1 MLILP
6 SLTLTAYSGPSGN
19 NSDLIVGE
27 KITGLDSN
35 AVAVVV
41 EKPSTTTL
49 GIVLLN
55 QNTFN
60 IGETVKAERSGVT
73 ALLTDNTSGDRNI
86 TNQYL
91 LNTNHKPTYSDFSF
105 VERKRQFEAP
115 TITKIVFKNFFV
127 TSDDTGDFFTASS
140 YPTDSQELIPVDRN
154 YGQSVN
160 DLIDVRPRVA
170 EYNTGSTISP
180 FDFASRSFSSGT
192 NVPDPL
198 VPDETL
204 VVTYNYYQ
212 GRKDKLFLDKT
223 GNLFTFKVFHLM
235 IQNIHRQL
243 VMRLRL
249 QNINASIC

>member
-1 MLILP
+1 MCIRDSPDAVQLLAVFESNDAGDADLP

-41 EKPSTTTL
+41 EKPNVTTL
-49 GIVLLN
+49 GIVFLN

-73 ALLTDNTSGDRNI
+73 SLLTDTTSGDRNI

-105 VERKRQFEAP
+105 VERRREFEAP
-115 TITKIVFKNFFV
+115 TNRLKIVFKNFFI

-140 YPTDSQELIPVDRN
+140 YPSGSESLIPVDRN

-160 DLIDVRPRVA
+160 DLIDIRPRVA
-170 EYNTGSTISP
+170 EYNTCLLYTSPSPRDLST
-180 FDFASRSFSSGT
+180 SRMPSS
-192 NVPDPL
+192 
-198 VPDETL
+198 
-204 VVTYNYYQ
+204 
-212 GRKDKLFLDKT
+212 
-223 GNLFTFKVFHLM
+223 
-235 IQNIHRQL
+235 
-243 VMRLRL
+243 
-249 QNINASIC
+249 A

>member
-1 MLILP
+1 MFGTRVQDRKISLNVPDAVQLLAVFESNDSGDADLP

-91 LNTNHKPTYSDFSF
+91 LNTNHKPTYSDFF
-105 VERKRQFEAP
+105 ICREKE
-115 TITKIVFKNFFV
+115 TI
-127 TSDDTGDFFTASS
+127 
-140 YPTDSQELIPVDRN
+140 
-154 YGQSVN
+154 
-160 DLIDVRPRVA
+160 
-170 EYNTGSTISP
+170 
-180 FDFASRSFSSGT
+180 
-192 NVPDPL
+192 
-198 VPDETL
+198 
-204 VVTYNYYQ
+204 
-212 GRKDKLFLDKT
+212 
-223 GNLFTFKVFHLM
+223 
-235 IQNIHRQL
+235 
-243 VMRLRL
+243 
-249 QNINASIC
+249 